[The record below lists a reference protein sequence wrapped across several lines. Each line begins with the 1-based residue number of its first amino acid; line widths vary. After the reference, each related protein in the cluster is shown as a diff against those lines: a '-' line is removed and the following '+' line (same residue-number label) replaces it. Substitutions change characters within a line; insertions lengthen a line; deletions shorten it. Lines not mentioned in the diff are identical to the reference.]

1 MSASDP
7 RSLEH
12 CAAQATAL
20 APATCCCRG
29 RQATCRAPVVLQIL
43 PRGPVAEVG
52 DKHPSAVVHPRRAPT
67 AAAAAAVRALVTIVV
82 SECHCRE
89 RDRTVDDTLALLFV
103 SPSRPPS
110 NADHSVAR
118 STAMA
123 DDEEK
128 PKFDDKQI
136 NLKIR
141 AQARGN

>member
-1 MSASDP
+1 M
-7 RSLEH
+7 
-12 CAAQATAL
+12 
-20 APATCCCRG
+20 
-29 RQATCRAPVVLQIL
+29 VLQIL

-89 RDRTVDDTLALLFV
+89 RDRTVDDTLASLFGFV